1 MKKLFMLA
9 AMFMMGITA
18 TSAQEIR
25 DMFGTDQKGDIGY
38 GVRVGLNIS
47 NINGEYGP
55 GPDGKLD
62 LNARAGFQFG
72 GVVDLPITNGFYIQP
87 GLSFTTRGA
96 RQKQTIREAKLV
108 NSFRPMYLQIP
119 VLASFRADVCDKLN
133 VQVNV
138 GPHFAMG
145 LGGKSVTKYSA
156 AGESSTGKIP
166 FFGKSSGDEEH
177 FGAQRFDCGLTF
189 GAGVTF
195 MKHYY
200 VGIAYD
206 LGLVNMA
213 IDEELGKETKLHNR
227 NFSIQIG
234 YNF

>member
-47 NINGEYGP
+47 NISGEYNSGP
-55 GPDGKLD
+55 NGKVD

-72 GVVDLPITNGFYIQP
+72 GVVDLPITNGFYVQP

-96 RQKQTIREAKLV
+96 RDKETIGGAKAV
-108 NSFRPMYLQIP
+108 EKYRPMYLQIP
-119 VLASFRADVCDKLN
+119 VLASFRADVTDKLN

-138 GPHFAMG
+138 GPHFALG
-145 LGGKSVTKYSA
+145 LGGKAVSEYSDGGNSA
-156 AGESSTGKIP
+156 TSKVP
-166 FFGKSSGDEEH
+166 FFGESTENEEH
-177 FGAQRFDCGLTF
+177 FGAKRFDCGLTF

-195 MKHYY
+195 MEHYY

-213 IDEELGKETKLHNR
+213 IDKEWGKEAKLHNR

>member
-47 NINGEYGP
+47 DISGKYGSKKA
-55 GPDGKLD
+55 DD
-62 LNARAGFQFG
+62 FNARAGFQFG

-96 RQKQTIREAKLV
+96 RYKETYGDAKAIEKY
-108 NSFRPMYLQIP
+108 RPMYLQIP
-119 VLASFRADVCDKLN
+119 VLASFRADVSDNLN

-138 GPHFAMG
+138 GPHFAFG
-145 LGGKSVTKYSA
+145 LGGKAVSEY
-156 AGESSTGKIP
+156 AGETEKYP
-166 FFGKSSGDEEH
+166 FFGESTENESH
-177 FGAQRFDCGLTF
+177 FGAKRFDCGLTF

-195 MKHYY
+195 MEHYY

-213 IDEELGKETKLHNR
+213 IDKEWGKDVKLHNR